1 METCEGNYQ
10 DDDNDGEGKS
20 QENSHAA
27 DIESTQSNLK
37 QKNGGRAQGEGPRE
51 KKILGYLICLI
62 MWKVQTDVLQLYW
75 R

>member
-27 DIESTQSNLK
+27 DIESTQSNSK
-37 QKNGGRAQGEGPRE
+37 QKNGGRAQGEAPRE
-51 KKILGYLICLI
+51 KKF
-62 MWKVQTDVLQLYW
+62 
-75 R
+75 